1 MNAISGH
8 WQIAKEALAA
18 ERLRAKGLVRT
29 DETAFLPAAL
39 EITERPVS
47 PTARATAWLL
57 LVGLLIT
64 TLWLVFGKVDI
75 VASASGKLIP
85 ADNVKLVQPAEAG
98 IVRAIYVRD
107 GQHVRKG
114 QPLIALDPTV
124 AGAETEQSRK
134 ALETAELDAARA
146 RAVLGALD
154 GHGLAFVPPAGTRAE
169 TAATQRQLAQAELA
183 GIQASMAGMGADTR
197 TAAAARGEAR
207 IQAAKLDETLPLLD
221 EQIAANEALLAK
233 GYVSKLKVI
242 EMRRQ
247 RLAAARDRDIALQT
261 VRKADAQLASAGTGG
276 ARTRAEGRARVLA
289 ELAKAESDVALRR
302 AEVIKAQQRSGLK
315 RLLSPVSG
323 TVTGLSTHTIG
334 GLVEAVKPL
343 MVIVPDGTEFVLE
356 GQLPNRERA
365 FVHVGQEVA
374 VKIEAY
380 PFTRYGTLS
389 GRVDG
394 IGSDAIEVEK
404 VGLVFPVRVRLAPRK
419 LRQGAIDMP
428 LSAGMSA
435 TADIRTGRRSIMQ
448 YLISPIDEARL
459 QSARER

>member
-8 WQIAKEALAA
+8 WQIAREAIAA
-18 ERLRAKGLVRT
+18 EKLRAKELVRT

-47 PTARATAWLL
+47 PTSRATAWLL

-146 RAVLGALD
+146 RAVLSALD
-154 GHGLAFVPPAGTRAE
+154 GHRLAFVPPAGTPTE

-183 GIQASMAGMGADTR
+183 GIDASMAGMGADTR

-207 IQAAKLDETLPLLD
+207 IQAAKLSETLPLLD

-276 ARTRAEGRARVLA
+276 ARTHAEARAKVLA
-289 ELAKAESDVALRR
+289 DLAKAESDASLRR
-302 AEVIKAQQRSGLK
+302 EELVKAKQRSGLQQ
-315 RLLSPVSG
+315 LLSPADGV
-323 TVTGLSTHTIG
+323 VTGLSAHTVG
-334 GLVEAVKPL
+334 GVVEGAKPI
-343 MVIVPDGTEFVLE
+343 MIVVPNGSAIVLE
-356 GQLPNRERA
+356 ASLPNRERG
-365 FVHVGQEVA
+365 FVRVGQPVA
-374 VKIEAY
+374 VKLEAY
-380 PFTRYGTLS
+380 PFTRFGTLPGVVES
-389 GRVDG
+389 V
-394 IGSDAIEVEK
+394 GSDAVETEK
-404 VGLVFPVRVRLAPRK
+404 AGLVYPIRVQLLASKPTID
-419 LRQGAIDMP
+419 AIRP
-428 LSAGMSA
+428 SVGMAA
-435 TADIRTGRRSIMQ
+435 TADIRTGRRNILSF
-448 YLISPIDEARL
+448 LVSPIDEARK
-459 QSARER
+459 SAGRER

>member
-8 WQIAKEALAA
+8 WQIARDALAA
-18 ERLRAKGLVRT
+18 EKARAKGLVRT
-29 DETAFLPAAL
+29 EETAFLPAAL

-57 LVGLLIT
+57 LTGLLLT

-75 VASASGKLIP
+75 VVSASGKLIP

-146 RAVLGALD
+146 RAVLGALE
-154 GHGLAFVPPAGTRAE
+154 GHGLAFVPPAGTPTE

-183 GIQASMAGMGADTR
+183 GIEASMAGMGADTR

-207 IQAAKLDETLPLLD
+207 IQAAKLGETLPLLD
-221 EQIAANEALLAK
+221 EQIAANETLLAK

-247 RLAAARDRDIALQT
+247 RLAAARDHNIALQT
-261 VRKADAQLASAGTGG
+261 VRTADAQLASTGTGG
-276 ARTRAEGRARVLA
+276 ARTRAETRAKVLA
-289 ELAKAESDVALRR
+289 DLAKAESDASLRR
-302 AEVIKAQQRSGLK
+302 EELVKAKQRSGLQQ
-315 RLLSPVSG
+315 LLSPADGV
-323 TVTGLSTHTIG
+323 VTGFAAHTIG
-334 GLVEAVKPL
+334 GIVEAAKPI
-343 MVIVPDGTEFVLE
+343 MIVVPAGSSLVME
-356 GQLPNRERA
+356 GNLPNRDRA
-365 FVHVGQEVA
+365 FVRVGQDVV
-374 VKIEAY
+374 VKLEAY
-380 PFTRYGTLS
+380 PFTRFGTVI
-389 GRVDG
+389 GTVEAV
-394 IGSDAIEVEK
+394 GSDAVETEK
-404 VGLVFPVRVRLAPRK
+404 LGLVYPVRVRLHRAPS
-419 LRQGAIDMP
+419 GMD
-428 LSAGMSA
+428 LSVGMSA
-435 TADIRTGRRSIMQ
+435 TADIQAGRRSIIS
-448 YLISPIDEARL
+448 YLISPIEHAR
-459 QSARER
+459 ATAGRER